1 MRRRGSQWCN
11 MKFSKLSSLQ
21 SKIFLSTNTDGKGIT
36 NSLVL
41 IEKLKILSARLLTV
55 TLLKFKSLSWKDIQA
70 LPSNIW
76 LCTFS
81 HKLFIESKN
90 FSDSFDGIFSNY
102 SMLQVLIKVIEVWRS
117 DTECPSSLKAILAQ
131 AILLPS
137 SLYKETNIEDAGT
150 WRNPKLMDVK
160 SIYKWKHLHFQ
171 HYLKSQKQ

>member
-1 MRRRGSQWCN
+1 
-11 MKFSKLSSLQ
+11 
-21 SKIFLSTNTDGKGIT
+21 
-36 NSLVL
+36 
-41 IEKLKILSARLLTV
+41 
-55 TLLKFKSLSWKDIQA
+55 LLKFKSLSWKDIQA

-81 HKLFIESKN
+81 HKLFIESKI
-90 FSDSFDGIFSNY
+90 FQTASMGSFPIAQCCN
-102 SMLQVLIKVIEVWRS
+102 LQVLIKVIEVWRS